1 MLLSTS
7 LPPERFS
14 AQTINDDDDDDERER
29 GRQNLDRV
37 GGGGDRDD
45 SHMTSV
51 AHLCALRGTL
61 NAITKKAISIVS
73 GERGW
78 VT

>member
-14 AQTINDDDDDDERER
+14 AQTINDGDDEKER

-37 GGGGDRDD
+37 GGGVDRDD
-45 SHMTSV
+45 SLM
-51 AHLCALRGTL
+51 
-61 NAITKKAISIVS
+61 ISADRVWI
-73 GERGW
+73 W
-78 VT
+78 VP

>member
-14 AQTINDDDDDDERER
+14 AQTINDDGGDDEKER

-37 GGGGDRDD
+37 GGGVDRDD
-45 SHMTSV
+45 SHMI
-51 AHLCALRGTL
+51 AADHLC
-61 NAITKKAISIVS
+61 V
-73 GERGW
+73 
-78 VT
+78 